1 KWDVYSFGVVAYQ
14 LITGSLPRLRSDSE
28 EDLDATLLDQTL
40 PEESWLQTRKRIVR
54 QLYEEEEIHWPKHAK
69 IDPRRKAIITRCLA
83 LDRNQ
88 RPSDMREVR
97 NEILR
102 QRQESRTIRSRN
114 VSLLFGGISAVAL
127 AALGKASFEAGRAQR
142 AIQQEHE
149 AREEAEKLVNFII
162 YNLSENLD
170 QSGRVELL
178 EHIAENAETYFSRL
192 PEGAQPT
199 GTVRSFARLLET
211 RGLSALTRGDA
222 EQAVDAFHKAYNLL
236 FQLDARHP
244 DDSVASFR
252 GMRIMSRLGD
262 AQRMKGDEQAALAAY
277 EMALEIR
284 ETEEF
289 SEVEPSELLASVGQI
304 YQKKAEVNAEREE
317 WDEARGF
324 LKQALEQ
331 HREACERQDG
341 LYRNRYLA
349 GWMKTLLLQAEIEQS
364 TDRDSRAEECYQ
376 EVVSLG
382 EGMEALPWRPRWQ
395 ALLADAYR
403 GLQGLE
409 TEAAEMRVFAGK
421 ELVLRESQQSQEPSE
436 QEIFDFAD
444 CLVRVAQTKRV
455 LDMEERKEAMAL
467 YERALFWLVRLPSS
481 FRSEDRTTMEGE
493 VQQAMAALQRDGG
506 LGLQG
511 PSTGETARAE

>member
-1 KWDVYSFGVVAYQ
+1 
-14 LITGSLPRLRSDSE
+14 
-28 EDLDATLLDQTL
+28 
-40 PEESWLQTRKRIVR
+40 
-54 QLYEEEEIHWPKHAK
+54 
-69 IDPRRKAIITRCLA
+69 
-83 LDRNQ
+83 
-88 RPSDMREVR
+88 
-97 NEILR
+97 
-102 QRQESRTIRSRN
+102 
-114 VSLLFGGISAVAL
+114 
-127 AALGKASFEAGRAQR
+127 
-142 AIQQEHE
+142 
-149 AREEAEKLVNFII
+149 
-162 YNLSENLD
+162 
-170 QSGRVELL
+170 
-178 EHIAENAETYFSRL
+178 
-192 PEGAQPT
+192 
-199 GTVRSFARLLET
+199 
-211 RGLSALTRGDA
+211 
-222 EQAVDAFHKAYNLL
+222 
-236 FQLDARHP
+236 
-244 DDSVASFR
+244 
-252 GMRIMSRLGD
+252 
-262 AQRMKGDEQAALAAY
+262 AAY